1 MDFVYYLLIFSVF
14 LFIGYKKLENLIGQ
28 YDLIKKSTEHCYEH
42 SHNLVIDLG
51 DVLMNKEGIEQYEA
65 LKPKFEQVKRYCLN
79 ENNQNIT
86 RIAHTGE
93 NQFEPVKLKIV
104 S

>member
-1 MDFVYYLLIFSVF
+1 MDFAYCIFVTAVLF
-14 LFIGYKKLENLIGQ
+14 LANYKKIENLIGL
-28 YDLIKKSTEHCYEH
+28 YDAIKKSTDNRYEH

-65 LKPKFEQVKRYCLN
+65 LKPKLEQVKRYCLN
-79 ENNQNIT
+79 ANNQQVK
-86 RIAHTGE
+86 RIVLADE
-93 NQFEPVKLKIV
+93 SQFEPVKLKIV

>member
-1 MDFVYYLLIFSVF
+1 MTFVYYMLAIAVLLLTNIKRIESVS
-14 LFIGYKKLENLIGQ
+14 LQYKTLKEGTPVN
-28 YDLIKKSTEHCYEH
+28 H

-79 ENNQNIT
+79 ESNQNIT

-93 NQFEPVKLKIV
+93 SQFEPVKLKVV

>member
-1 MDFVYYLLIFSVF
+1 MDFAYCIFVTAVLF
-14 LFIGYKKLENLIGQ
+14 LANYKKIENLIGL
-28 YDLIKKSTEHCYEH
+28 YDAIKKSTDNRYEH

-79 ENNQNIT
+79 ESNQNIT

-93 NQFEPVKLKIV
+93 SQFEPVKLKVV